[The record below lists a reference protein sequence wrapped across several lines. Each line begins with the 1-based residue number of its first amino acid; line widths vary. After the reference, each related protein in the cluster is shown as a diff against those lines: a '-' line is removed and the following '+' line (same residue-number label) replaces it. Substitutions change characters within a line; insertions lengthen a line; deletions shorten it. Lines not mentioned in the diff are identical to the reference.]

1 MTKKLSILLFLGLV
15 AFTIWRNYGV
25 VAKGDKVDLTNPK
38 TNEEKQLY
46 DKVKDMQPK
55 EGDEVLTSFGYYQYK
70 SKDWIKVK
78 EVWE

>member
-15 AFTIWRNYGV
+15 AFSIWRNYGV

>member
-1 MTKKLSILLFLGLV
+1 LGLV
-15 AFTIWRNYGV
+15 AFSIWRNYGV

>member
-1 MTKKLSILLFLGLV
+1 
-15 AFTIWRNYGV
+15 

>member
-1 MTKKLSILLFLGLV
+1 
-15 AFTIWRNYGV
+15 
-25 VAKGDKVDLTNPK
+25 
-38 TNEEKQLY
+38 
-46 DKVKDMQPK
+46 VKDMQPK

>member
-1 MTKKLSILLFLGLV
+1 MTKKLSILLFWGLV
-15 AFTIWRNYGV
+15 VFTIWRNYGV